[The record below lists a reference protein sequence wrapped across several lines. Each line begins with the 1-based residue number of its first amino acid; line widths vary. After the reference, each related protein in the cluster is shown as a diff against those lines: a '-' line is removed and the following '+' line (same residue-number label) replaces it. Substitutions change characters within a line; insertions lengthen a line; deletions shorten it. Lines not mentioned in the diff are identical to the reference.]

1 MNPGF
6 RITNSN
12 FLSNRDFNILA
23 AVLELKK
30 KTLYW
35 ELLTQLG
42 CIINFIHCVIY
53 AVILAE

>member
-30 KTLYW
+30 NTL
-35 ELLTQLG
+35 LG
-42 CIINFIHCVIY
+42 ASYTVRMYN
-53 AVILAE
+53 